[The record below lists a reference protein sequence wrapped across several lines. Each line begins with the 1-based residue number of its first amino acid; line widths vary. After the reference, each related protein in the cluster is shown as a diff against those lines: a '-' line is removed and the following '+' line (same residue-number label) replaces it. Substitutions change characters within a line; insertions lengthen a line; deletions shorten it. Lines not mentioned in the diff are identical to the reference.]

1 MEKVDVLGKRQ
12 EKIFIGKGISQILT
26 RKKWSLMV
34 AGQFQSHRKRDIEVL
49 HKPVNFHFRGF
60 QEEMKSGGKEGEGVE
75 GDIIE
80 IYRFRQFRKKDF
92 IVLFLKISPLF
103 CGDNIVVVFHN
114 EKL

>member
-1 MEKVDVLGKRQ
+1 
-12 EKIFIGKGISQILT
+12 
-26 RKKWSLMV
+26 
-34 AGQFQSHRKRDIEVL
+34 
-49 HKPVNFHFRGF
+49 
-60 QEEMKSGGKEGEGVE
+60 MKSGGEEGEGVE